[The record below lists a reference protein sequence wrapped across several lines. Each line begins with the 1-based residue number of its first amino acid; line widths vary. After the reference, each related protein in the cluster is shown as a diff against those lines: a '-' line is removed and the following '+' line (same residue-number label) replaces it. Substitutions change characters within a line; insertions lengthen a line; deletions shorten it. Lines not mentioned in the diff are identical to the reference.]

1 MKYPPGL
8 SYACEKFGLAVHA
21 LAVGPGDVRS
31 RLRTAFMEFSAVQE
45 KDIPD
50 GLIEDFRWIVQELT
64 KREPRIDEGRLD
76 ATLFRM
82 QNRTGTKIA
91 KRICDL
97 SSCLDG
103 YYSDQTKDDPRP

>member
-45 KDIPD
+45 KDVPD
-50 GLIEDFRWIVQELT
+50 DLVEDFRWIVRELT
-64 KREPRIDEGRLD
+64 KREPHVDEGRLN

-91 KRICDL
+91 ERICSL
-97 SSCLDG
+97 SSRLDD
-103 YYSDQTKDDPRP
+103 YHEDRTREDRR